1 MQNIVIIIVFICSIF
16 LFLET
21 INNKNKLI
29 KEKNKNLLLV
39 EQIET
44 FNKDNLEKDKMISH
58 IVHELRTPVAG
69 ISGILEIMQPNIENK
84 EKVKDYLEKMNRS
97 AKYLNSLIDDVLDV
111 CKIKS
116 GNTVI
121 RSKPI
126 DINKLI
132 DNCISMTSERFKDR
146 KIEYIKSME
155 NIKHYNLIGDELH
168 LCQIFINILSNA
180 VKFTPDG
187 GNVIFRIRELIEEGV
202 DIEDK
207 AYFQFQII
215 DTGVGMRKEFL
226 NNIWN
231 EFAQDDNV
239 ASSKYKGS
247 GLGMAIT
254 KQFVDL
260 MGGTINVESEIG
272 KGSAFTINIHFDTYE
287 LFNKLDKITKQETVE
302 NQKCKQLKI
311 ILVDDDEL
319 NIEIEKYMLE
329 KENIIVMTAQN
340 GEEAVKLFEESPNF
354 EYDAILMD
362 INMPIMNGFDATKE
376 IRSLNREDSKEIPI
390 IAMTANSYGD
400 EVQKIKESGM
410 SEYLTKPID
419 INRVLKSLKYYKN
432 GVNKNKSR
440 QNAKE
445 EYIIIREKAMTKSTV

>member
-1 MQNIVIIIVFICSIF
+1 MQNIFIVIVFISSLL

-21 INNKNKLI
+21 IINKNEII
-29 KEKNKNLLLV
+29 KEKNKNILLM
-39 EQIET
+39 EQIEIS
-44 FNKDNLEKDKMISH
+44 NKDNSEKSKMLSH

-69 ISGILEIMQPNIENK
+69 IAGMLEMAQQNIENK

-97 AKYLNSLIDDVLDV
+97 AKYLNSLVDDVLDV
-111 CKIKS
+111 CKIRN
-116 GNTVI
+116 GNVVI
-121 RSKPI
+121 RNKPI

-132 DNCISMTSERFKDR
+132 DNCISMTSERFQDR
-146 KIEYIKSME
+146 KIEYIKSVE

-187 GNVIFRIRELIEEGV
+187 GHVVFRMKEEENI

-215 DTGVGMRKEFL
+215 DTGVGMHKEFL

-260 MGGTINVESEIG
+260 MDGIITVDSEIG
-272 KGSAFTINIHFDTYE
+272 KGSTFTINLSFHIFEPLDSEEKVVQKEINNNKEH
-287 LFNKLDKITKQETVE
+287 NKLKIM
-302 NQKCKQLKI
+302 
-311 ILVDDDEL
+311 LVDDNEL

-329 KENIIVMTAQN
+329 KENIMVTTAKN
-340 GEEAVKLFEESPNF
+340 GEEALKLFEESKVS

-362 INMPIMNGFDATKE
+362 INMPIMNGFDAAKR
-376 IRSLNREDSKEIPI
+376 IRALNHEEAKDIPI
-390 IAMTANSYGD
+390 IAMTANAYG
-400 EVQKIKESGM
+400 EEIQKIKESGM
-410 SEYLTKPID
+410 TAYLTKPID
-419 INRVLKSLKYYKN
+419 IDRIMKTLENHKYR
-432 GVNKNKSR
+432 VNKNKSR
-440 QNAKE
+440 QNTKE
-445 EYIIIREKAMTKSTV
+445 EYIIIEEEVMTKSAM